1 MIRERAAR
9 WRPGKDT
16 RMIQAITIEREFG
29 CGGSEIAAKLAA
41 LLGWKLWDQEL
52 TQEIA
57 RLTNCTPQAVAKREW
72 KNDPA
77 VYRVFKSFL
86 RGAFEGGLPPTDR
99 LEPLDARRIARVSEL
114 AVNRALSGGPCVIVG
129 RGSQYFLRDRKDVF
143 RAFLYASRTSKIQRL
158 IAAGS
163 SEGQAI
169 NDVDTIDRNRA
180 AFVKRYLKLNWPE
193 HNLYDAMLNT
203 ERGDAYIAEVLAH
216 CVQQIASR
224 EQVSQIPIS
233 G

>member
-1 MIRERAAR
+1 
-9 WRPGKDT
+9 
-16 RMIQAITIEREFG
+16 MIQAITIEREFG
-29 CGGSEIAAKLAA
+29 CGGSEIAAKLAE
-41 LLGWKLWDQEL
+41 LLGWKLWDHEL

-57 RLTNCTPQAVAKREW
+57 RLTNSSPQAVEKREW

-99 LEPLDARRIARVSEL
+99 LELLDARRIAIVSEL
-114 AVNRALSGGPCVIVG
+114 AVKHALSGGPCVIVG

-143 RAFLYASRTSKIQRL
+143 RAFLYASRTSKIHRL

-163 SEGQAI
+163 PEAKAI
-169 NDVDTIDRNRA
+169 TDVDTIDRDRA

-193 HNLYDAMLNT
+193 RHLYDVMFST
-203 ERGDAYIAEVLAH
+203 ERGDSYVAEMLAH
-216 CVQQIASR
+216 AAQQLASH
-224 EQVSQIPIS
+224 EQVTD
-233 G
+233 